1 MCATDFP
8 GDDVDEDT
16 VTLTIQ
22 EIGNLPALRDYMSKG
37 IDRRSD
43 VLQQW
48 INDLADGSPLG
59 GGWFEVEVP
68 HHLPHNIPGRHIP
81 TPRASLA
88 KLTREARTVFVE
100 GRCREVDKPT
110 SHLTILLKLAEHHC
124 TAEEICMI
132 QRFVSNRAAWRERW
146 GKGPLTAL
154 TYGGIPHGDA
164 WNPITWTLFV
174 QIRRATVKLL
184 SLPENAYLRG
194 MFGDR
199 CALMYTRFYYL
210 LSVEEAR
217 EMVEDLN
224 VVQARGSVVRGLIY
238 DSLLLE
244 HDGPLPIDGVSL
256 VENRCPVGRTTYSWS
271 SARPRTVPQT
281 RCASLT
287 SVNGCAFQ
295 PPC

>member
-1 MCATDFP
+1 M
-8 GDDVDEDT
+8 
-16 VTLTIQ
+16 
-22 EIGNLPALRDYMSKG
+22 
-37 IDRRSD
+37 
-43 VLQQW
+43 
-48 INDLADGSPLG
+48 
-59 GGWFEVEVP
+59 
-68 HHLPHNIPGRHIP
+68 
-81 TPRASLA
+81 
-88 KLTREARTVFVE
+88 
-100 GRCREVDKPT
+100 REVDKPM

-132 QRFVSNRAAWRERW
+132 QRFVNNRVAWRERW

-184 SLPENAYLRG
+184 SLPENTYLRG

-199 CALMYTRFYYL
+199 RAPMYIRLYYL
-210 LSVEEAR
+210 LSAE
-217 EMVEDLN
+217 EDLN

-244 HDGPLPIDGVSL
+244 HDGPLPIYGMSL
-256 VENRCPVGRTTYSWS
+256 VENHCRVGRTTYSWS
-271 SARPRTVPQT
+271 SARPRTVPQR

-287 SVNGCAFQ
+287 LVNGCAF
-295 PPC
+295 